1 MNYKIEEYKDN
12 IKEDLKQY
20 AKDNAGYFKTLDEVA
35 FYIVPIIEFL
45 ATHNKNY
52 TQEQYHKMQILA
64 DLAKAFERAS
74 K

>member
-1 MNYKIEEYKDN
+1 MTRQEEKN
-12 IKEDLKQY
+12 LFIASKMLEESKKEGFD
-20 AKDNAGYFKTLDEVA
+20 FKTLDEVA